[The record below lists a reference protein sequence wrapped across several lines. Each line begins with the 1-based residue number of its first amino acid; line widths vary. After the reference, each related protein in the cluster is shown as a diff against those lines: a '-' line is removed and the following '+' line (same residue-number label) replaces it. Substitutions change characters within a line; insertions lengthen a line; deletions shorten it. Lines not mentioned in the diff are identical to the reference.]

1 MAIVLLAALLLI
13 GASIVVGGRHH
24 HFLPFILMCGPLRV
38 SADVGIGLN
47 LSAVWMLCV
56 IVLGCVVLSN
66 RLMLHR
72 IELFEGLFLCFVLW
86 CCIEVF
92 RCDDLLMAARVLLKF
107 AFPLLVIFLGHF
119 VQTPDFGYERTLK
132 WLAVV
137 CAVAV
142 ITTGGLTDAV
152 LKPVAI
158 IGRQAFVVYAMFA
171 DYCAVMACLLLVCW
185 WVFRKPWYLALLPLV
200 VISPVVYG
208 IRTGILATAVGVSAF
223 GIAVYRGRA
232 VAVIV
237 PVYVAACLAL
247 FAVPH
252 IRDYTFFDPV
262 AAADAG
268 EIMRSPHEIDIDN
281 INDSGRFAMW
291 TDLLKTHWEPNP
303 LIGAGTGMSQSSLY
317 EDSYA
322 GEMKVVHSS
331 YVRLLCDVG
340 LVGLALYVLSSVT
353 CILRAGFLFRK
364 SPSPTARWCALAVL
378 CTFPAVLTCMAFD
391 NVFDYA
397 LAAGQYPYA
406 FAGMMLAAHRQGP
419 KRQVPRS
426 GRQPVAL
433 APGSPSEGGPQ
444 VPNKP

>member
-1 MAIVLLAALLLI
+1 MAVILMVTLLLI
-13 GASIVVGGRHH
+13 GASIVVGGRHYQ
-24 HFLPFILMCGPLRV
+24 FLPFILLCGPIRV
-38 SADVGIGLN
+38 STDFGVGLN

-56 IVLGCVVLSN
+56 IVFGCVVLAN

-72 IELFEGLFLCFVLW
+72 FELFEGLFLCFVLW

-92 RCDDLLMAARVLLKF
+92 RCDDLLMGARVLLKF
-107 AFPLLVIFLGHF
+107 AFPLLVILLGHF

-142 ITTGGLTDAV
+142 ITTGGPTHVV
-152 LKPVAI
+152 LRPVADV
-158 IGRQAFVVYAMFA
+158 GRLFFVSYAMFA

-185 WVFRKPWYLALLPLV
+185 RVFRKPWYLALLALV
-200 VISPVVYG
+200 AISPVVFG
-208 IRTGILATAVGVSAF
+208 IRTGILATAIGMSAF
-223 GIAVYRGRA
+223 GIAVYRTRA
-232 VAVIV
+232 LAVIV
-237 PVYVAACLAL
+237 PVYIAVCLAL

-252 IRDYTFFDPV
+252 VRDYMFFNPV

-268 EIMRSPHEIDIDN
+268 EIMQRPQEIDIDN
-281 INDSGRFAMW
+281 INTNGRFAIW
-291 TDLLKTHWEPNP
+291 GHALKALWEPHP
-303 LIGAGTGMSQSSLY
+303 LIGSGTGQSQVVGY
-317 EDSYA
+317 EE
-322 GEMKVVHSS
+322 GFGGVRVIHSG

-340 LVGLALYVLSSVT
+340 LIGLVLYVLSSVA
-353 CILRAGFLFRK
+353 CLLRAGHLFRW

-406 FAGMMLAAHRQGP
+406 FAGMMLAAHRKGP
-419 KRQVPRS
+419 RRNDPRS
-426 GRQPVAL
+426 RRQPVEC
-433 APGSPSEGGPQ
+433 APGAPSEAGSYALNRP
-444 VPNKP
+444 